1 MSAPERALP
10 FLTLTEAAEA
20 IASREVSS
28 LEVVRAC
35 IERIE
40 RLDPELHFFIWWEP
54 EEALAAAR
62 AADARLAA
70 GSAVGP
76 LHGVPLAHKDMFY
89 VAGKRSTC
97 GSELRRS
104 FRPTYTSTVMERL
117 AGAGAINLGGLA
129 MVEFAMGPHGY
140 NAHLEQCRNPWN
152 LEYIP
157 CGSSSGSGVAVG
169 ARAVYGA
176 LGSDTGGS
184 IRCPAAVAGV
194 VGICPTY
201 SRVSRYGA
209 MPMST
214 SLECVGPLART
225 VRDCARMLRVIAGA
239 DGRDTSASDEPVPD
253 WESTL
258 GEDLRGVRVGVP
270 DGYFYDGVAD
280 EIRATLAAS
289 LDVLR
294 ALGAEVVDVKV
305 PPSIYEVAELH
316 PVVMKAEGAANH
328 SRWMRDRGAE
338 YSDQVRHR
346 LQAGFFIPATDYIQ
360 ALKARGQLLAE
371 FADAVFTHVDVL
383 HTPLLPMAVPRIS
396 ETMPSSGP
404 AYLDMV
410 VSLTRNTKIVN
421 YLGLP
426 AMSVPC
432 GFSAS
437 GLPIGFQLIARPFAE
452 ERLFRVGHAYER
464 ATRWHALTPAG
475 LEDRPA

>member
-1 MSAPERALP
+1 MSVTLP
-10 FLTLTEAAEA
+10 FLTLTEVADA
-20 IASREVSS
+20 IASKKVSS

-35 IERIE
+35 VERIE
-40 RLDPELHFFIWWEP
+40 RLDPKLHFFIWSEP

-70 GSAVGP
+70 GGP
-76 LHGVPLAHKDMFY
+76 IGLLHGVPLAHKDMFY

-97 GSELRRS
+97 GSKVRRD
-104 FRPTYTSTVMERL
+104 FRPTYTATVMERL
-117 AGAGAINLGGLA
+117 AAAGAVNLGGLA

-152 LEYIP
+152 PEYIP

-201 SRVSRYGA
+201 SRVSRYGV

-214 SLECVGPLART
+214 SLDCVGPLART
-225 VRDCARMLRVIAGA
+225 VRDCARMLHVIAGP
-239 DGRDTSASDEPVPD
+239 DGLDASASDEPVPD
-253 WESTL
+253 WEATL
-258 GEDLRGVRVGVP
+258 GDTLRGVRVGVP
-270 DGYFYDGVAD
+270 EGYFYDGVVD
-280 EIRATLAAS
+280 EIRTALTAS
-289 LDVLR
+289 LNVLGT
-294 ALGAEVVDVKV
+294 LGADIVHVKV
-305 PPSIYEVAELH
+305 PPSLYEVAELQ
-316 PVVMKAEGAANH
+316 PVVMKSEGAANH
-328 SRWMRDRGAE
+328 SRWMRERPAD
-338 YSDQVRHR
+338 YSDQVRNR

-360 ALKARGQLLAE
+360 AIKVRTQFLAE
-371 FADAVFTHVDVL
+371 FVDAVFTRVDVL
-383 HTPLLPMAVPRIS
+383 HAPVLPMPVPRIS

-410 VSLTRNTKIVN
+410 VSLTRNTKVVN

-432 GFSAS
+432 GFSRS
-437 GLPIGFQLIARPFAE
+437 GLPIAFQLIGRPFAE
-452 ERLFRVGHAYER
+452 GRLFQVGHAYQR
-464 ATRWHALTPAG
+464 ATPWHSMTPP
-475 LEDRPA
+475 L